1 MSIFIEYGHRDAS
14 YGYRFAA
21 SLVQFRERQEYHGRS
36 RELRGGDWPVFFKFQ
51 ISNHFIFHISY
62 LVDFIWND
70 L

>member
-36 RELRGGDWPVFFKFQ
+36 RELRGGGLAGFFQ
-51 ISNHFIFHISY
+51 ISDFKSFHFHISY
-62 LVDFIWND
+62 FIFG
-70 L
+70 